1 MKKLVYVDYF
11 QREVTRH
18 YGPATRLL
26 ERIATEDN
34 YIKDL
39 PIKKGT
45 LVSFQHRGTH
55 FSEQYY
61 KDPMEF
67 RPERWESECDNVH
80 SFAFTGFSAGTRTC
94 LGKQLAIL
102 ESKVAIVKLI
112 KRYET
117 IEVPSEVTKIKRFNY
132 EVVPFDTVFTKKAA

>member
-1 MKKLVYVDYF
+1 MRDEINSIIKSDSDITHENLKKLVYVDYF

-34 YIKDL
+34 YVKDL

-55 FSEQYY
+55 FSEKYY

-67 RPERWESECDNVH
+67 RPERW
-80 SFAFTGFSAGTRTC
+80 
-94 LGKQLAIL
+94 
-102 ESKVAIVKLI
+102 
-112 KRYET
+112 
-117 IEVPSEVTKIKRFNY
+117 
-132 EVVPFDTVFTKKAA
+132 